1 MAYYC
6 ISKVHSQFLKMNT
19 TELKGNWNEQK
30 VRLKQK
36 PVVFKPNN
44 LLFMKKVLLVLVLI
58 MAVLAVNAQATTPT
72 VTKEKPVRAA
82 VMVADLQKT
91 ITDNIAKDYVG
102 YTIKEASSV
111 TANSIVTY
119 EVVVV
124 KGIAT
129 ETLVYDNNGVFV
141 KKLPPPTPKKK

>member
-6 ISKVHSQFLKMNT
+6 ISKVHSQILKMNT
-19 TELKGNWNEQK
+19 TELKGYWNEQK

-44 LLFMKKVLLVLVLI
+44 LLFMKKVLLVLVLV
-58 MAVLAVNAQATTPT
+58 MAVLAVNAQATKPT
-72 VTKEKPVRAA
+72 VTKEKPVSAA

-91 ITDNIAKDYVG
+91 ITDSIAKNYVG
-102 YTIKEASSV
+102 YTIKEATSV

>member
-1 MAYYC
+1 LYLKSSLS
-6 ISKVHSQFLKMNT
+6 ISENKYNRIKENS
-19 TELKGNWNEQK
+19 NEQK
-30 VRLKQK
+30 VRLKKK

-44 LLFMKKVLLVLVLI
+44 FLFMKKVLLVLVLV
-58 MAVLAVNAQATTPT
+58 MAVLAVNAQATKPT

-82 VMVADLQKT
+82 VLVADLQKT

-102 YTIKEASSV
+102 YNIKEATSV
-111 TANSIVTY
+111 TANGIVTY

-124 KGIAT
+124 KDTMT

>member
-1 MAYYC
+1 
-6 ISKVHSQFLKMNT
+6 MNT
-19 TELKGNWNEQK
+19 TELKGYWNEQK

-44 LLFMKKVLLVLVLI
+44 LLFMKKVLLVLVLV
-58 MAVLAVNAQATTPT
+58 MAVLAVNAQATKPT

-82 VMVADLQKT
+82 VLVADLQKT

-102 YTIKEASSV
+102 YNIKEATSV
-111 TANSIVTY
+111 TANGIVTY

-124 KGIAT
+124 KDTMT

>member
-6 ISKVHSQFLKMNT
+6 ISKVHSQILKMNT
-19 TELKGNWNEQK
+19 TELKGYWNEQK

-58 MAVLAVNAQATTPT
+58 MAVLAVNAQATKPT

-91 ITDNIAKDYVG
+91 ITDSIAKDYVG
-102 YTIKEASSV
+102 YTIKEATSV